1 MSMQRGGLFILGAV
15 VIIVNLGAIGVFY
28 ANSFF
33 QQEDSSE
40 LNLNVS
46 GSHAVEIVVNDSGV
60 ATFISL
66 NYKYPDWRVVRT
78 TLIQDS
84 LYDINGSILQE
95 GSNTWKVEIL
105 ERPCAC
111 SAIKDLYVVE
121 GYVSADTGDLL
132 DVSKKTVSEAKY
144 EKTTCSST
152 PCH

>member
-1 MSMQRGGLFILGAV
+1 MGAV
-15 VIIVNLGAIGVFY
+15 LVIVNLGAIGIFY
-28 ANSFF
+28 ANSYS
-33 QQEDSSE
+33 QQEDNPE
-40 LNLNVS
+40 LNLNIS

-66 NYKYPDWRVVRT
+66 NYKYPQWRVVRT
-78 TLIQDS
+78 TLIQDT
-84 LYDINGSILQE
+84 LYNINGSILQE

-111 SAIKDLYVVE
+111 SNIKDLYVVE
-121 GYVSADTGDLL
+121 GYVSADTGELL

-152 PCH
+152 SCH